1 MTINNDTFETYVAD
15 DGRSNIRVQFENDS
29 VWLNRQQ
36 LSALFDRDVKTLG
49 KHINNVFKE
58 GELDKKAT
66 VAKFVTVQME
76 GDRSVERQ
84 VEHYNL
90 DVIISVGYRV
100 KSQRGTQFRMW
111 ATKRLREYLLQGYT
125 INEQRFDKMR
135 LN

>member
-1 MTINNDTFETYVAD
+1 M
-15 DGRSNIRVQFENDS
+15 QFENDS

-36 LSALFDRDVKTLG
+36 LSALFDRNVKTLG

>member
-1 MTINNDTFETYVAD
+1 MTINNDTFEIYVAD